1 MEQTKHRTFRR
12 ADGVLGVGFLMQF
25 AGVLQA
31 SIAWPDRQAQRF
43 IVDDFERYGLEE
55 VVTLTQ
61 LPHYAG
67 KREPLTV
74 AEDVKT
80 PDGETVVKA
89 GDQIVLEGEGATVL
103 SDDELKAV
111 NENPHIP
118 EPLKQELER
127 RLEAL
132 QDEELKELTSQT
144 PTGDYEMPPSDAPIE
159 PTVEQTAESDVA
171 DTQPLSEAEQLRNYL
186 ADHGTGTS
194 NKAVIA
200 EFKARGIVVTSQQV
214 SKVKA
219 EFKAASEGS
228 KAA

>member
-1 MEQTKHRTFRR
+1 MH
-12 ADGVLGVGFLMQF
+12 F
-25 AGVLQA
+25 AGVMQA

-43 IVDDFERYGLEE
+43 IVDDFGRNGLEE

-80 PDGETVVKA
+80 PDGETVVNA
-89 GDQIVLEGEGATVL
+89 SDQIVPEGDGATVL
-103 SDDELKAV
+103 SD
-111 NENPHIP
+111 
-118 EPLKQELER
+118 Q
-127 RLEAL
+127 
-132 QDEELKELTSQT
+132 ELKELTSQT
-144 PTGDYEMPPSDAPIE
+144 PMGDYETPQSDPPIE
-159 PTVEQTAESDVA
+159 PRVDHNESTSESDVA
-171 DTQPLSEAEQLRNYL
+171 DTQPVSEAERLRNYL

-219 EFKAASEGS
+219 EFKAASEAS